1 MSKRICPY
9 CYKEYNISDLK
20 MYCIKC
26 KKDFFINQLKWKD
39 KASFKV
45 GSLPKLNYCINCG
58 KTKRSN
64 ILFKCTSCNQSLSRD
79 IIELKNKVIS
89 IVGGRGSGKTIYIS
103 LLIDF
108 IENNIKLGNNQTFM
122 GIEGDKREDKDDV
135 IAMIQDRIKINKE
148 VPDATEPK
156 ELQSE
161 ESTAGLPLIYFY
173 KNAGETI
180 VLSFYDSAGEDLQNF
195 EALQQ
200 EYDYILNSSG
210 IVFIMDIFS
219 GVKHFRNTKNTLINL
234 MKLIRTEKGLNRNTK
249 ISIPIAFVLNK
260 FDLYNEGKLEERHIL
275 WDGNNNEIILDEI
288 NKLHNSLL
296 KHFKDSSIDG
306 LENLLE
312 ICNENFTNYKFIPV
326 SSLGYNPIDNNLTN
340 AIKPFDIEYPYVY
353 LLSNI

>member
-20 MYCIKC
+20 MYCLKC
-26 KKDFFINQLKWKD
+26 KEDFSINQLKWKD
-39 KASFKV
+39 KTSFKL
-45 GSLPKLNYCINCG
+45 GSLPKLDYCVNCG

-64 ILFKCTSCNQSLSRD
+64 ILFKCTSCSQNLSRD

-108 IENNIKLGNNQTFM
+108 IESNIKLGNNQTFM
-122 GIEGDKREDKDDV
+122 GIEGDKREDKDDL
-135 IAMIQDRIKINKE
+135 IAMIQDRIKVNKE
-148 VPDATEPK
+148 VPDGTEPK
-156 ELQSE
+156 ELESE
-161 ESTAGLPLIYFY
+161 ESTAGLPLMYFY
-173 KNAGETI
+173 KNEGKTI
-180 VLSFYDSAGEDLQNF
+180 ALSFYDSAGEDLQNF

-200 EYDYILNSSG
+200 QYDYILNSSG

-219 GVKHFRNTKNTLINL
+219 GLEHFRNTKNTLINL
-234 MKLIRTEKGLNRNTK
+234 MHLIRIEKGLNRNAK
-249 ISIPIAFVLNK
+249 ISIPIVFVLNK
-260 FDLYNEGKLEERHIL
+260 FDLYSDSTLDSRHTS
-275 WDGNNNEIILDEI
+275 WDGNNDEIILAEI

-306 LENLLE
+306 VGNLLE
-312 ICNENFTNYKFIPV
+312 ICSENFINYRFIPV

-340 AIKPFDIEYPYVY
+340 EIKSFDIEYPYVY
-353 LLSNI
+353 LLNNI